1 MNIQK
6 HDRELLNAEKIE
18 KLSGKILE
26 LISKIDQLNNAIYN
40 SESAHIISQAEP
52 LENLKILTEDDWIR
66 YKKLFK
72 EIHANYYSQIHIKY
86 GNVLSKAEL
95 RMMILLKTTQNQ
107 ATISSMLG
115 ISKESVRVCIYRT
128 RVKLKIKTLKELYQL
143 INNTR

>member
-1 MNIQK
+1 MNIRK
-6 HDRELLNAEKIE
+6 NDKELINAEKIE

-40 SESAHIISQAEP
+40 FDSAQIISHDAP

-66 YKKLFK
+66 YKTIFR
-72 EIHANYYSQIHIKY
+72 EIHTNYYSQIHIKY

-128 RVKLKIKTLKELYQL
+128 RIKLKIKTLKELYQL
-143 INNTR
+143 INNTK